1 MVTYGRCDYMG
12 APKTTRADAERRLAE
27 LGKSEKVSIDKWIGF
42 NSKENEVTCHCGNEY
57 KTSGRNLIG
66 TDKPHPYSGCSVC
79 IKANRPR
86 PPAGGDWSMISED
99 WKNAIER
106 RINNLKSAG
115 RADSTLGQI
124 RGRLK
129 KICRDFTREDFSSPD
144 LLSFDAV
151 QKWYQNGP
159 SAHEKSDMWAL
170 LFQENLGEYVVRLN
184 GRVPKAYW
192 ANVDNRKKTLERM
205 ASELD
210 PQWVNQEDWLDLK
223 KEMIPH
229 SGLADY
235 YAENIDGGS
244 VFDCVHDVFEDW
256 KYHPWD
262 FTHGPAPGHWR
273 TKSNRLDAL
282 QHIEMLMG
290 WTEPADWYNLDGE
303 RFDLINGR
311 MVGYYNKGR
320 SGVIVGAITDI
331 YPELMEQ
338 PWRFLR
344 CPVDWVNESGQL
356 NVQLATNWVE
366 YVMEKLGFDD
376 VTEMLSVL
384 KKEHFESFDGY
395 GLYLVLGEII
405 RSHRLPR
412 DYGRQ
417 IRYLLEQTHPE
428 HIDIWS
434 QWSITRDS
442 PLKDS
447 KERKRRMDCI
457 AKELGVESLDCWYRH
472 GTSKIQAV
480 EYGSGLIVHYGG
492 WIPALE
498 EYTGRQFHP
507 WLFDG
512 GMARWTDKLVNEWRE
527 WVASEYGLPGID
539 EISNQNEE
547 EWLILNRDFLS
558 NNGGTTLRKR
568 YGTMWNLLDNL
579 FPDYKFSKKFHDEFH
594 NRTTSA
600 LERAMKSA
608 IRQLFAFDEK
618 DTRLK
623 ITQHECTM
631 NRANLEAMG
640 IDSDDLKFSPTGQG
654 KRGVTMNV
662 DSIIPMVKLAFE
674 AQGQQHYYYNT
685 KFHETM
691 QDLRDQ
697 WRRDREKASAL
708 TNVKIALVEVPYSWD
723 YTAESLSKEILD
735 QTGKSVDD
743 WKRMLEDSTN

>member
-1 MVTYGRCDYMG
+1 MG
-12 APKTTRADAERRLAE
+12 APRTTKAEAERRLAK
-27 LGKSEKVSIDKWIGF
+27 LGKSDKVSITKWEGY
-42 NSKENEVTCHCGNEY
+42 NSRENKVRCHCGNEY

-86 PPAGGDWSMISED
+86 PPAGGDWSKISKD

-210 PQWVNQEDWLDLK
+210 PQWTNQEDWLDLK

-235 YAENIDGGS
+235 YAENTDGGS
-244 VFDCVHDVFEDW
+244 VFDCVYDVFVDW

-262 FTHGPAPGHWR
+262 FTHGPAPGHWQ

-282 QHIEMLMG
+282 QRIEMLMG
-290 WTEPADWYNLDGE
+290 WTEPQDWYYLKE
-303 RFDLINGR
+303 EHFDLINGR
-311 MVGYYNKGR
+311 LRGFYGKHAGGKILAAVR
-320 SGVIVGAITDI
+320 DI
-331 YPELMEQ
+331 YPKLLDE
-338 PWRFLR
+338 PWHFDR
-344 CPVDWVNESGQL
+344 CPIDWVDQSGDL
-356 NVQLATNWVE
+356 NIDLAKRWVE
-366 YVMEKLGFDD
+366 FIQKQLGFSD
-376 VTEMLSVL
+376 VTQLQSVL
-384 KKEHFESFDGY
+384 KKKHFEDPRYNGY
-395 GLYLVLGEII
+395 GLYQVLVGSQRI
-405 RSHRLPR
+405 PN
-412 DYGRQ
+412 
-417 IRYLLEQTHPE
+417 LLAKTHPQHRE
-428 HIDIWS
+428 IWND
-434 QWSITRDS
+434 WEVTIDS
-442 PLKDS
+442 PLKDVD
-447 KERKRRMDCI
+447 ERRRRMGSI
-457 AKELGVESLDCWYRH
+457 AAKYNINETKDWYSV
-472 GTSKIQAV
+472 GTSKAQAADF
-480 EYGSGLIVHYGG
+480 GSGLISFYGG
-492 WIPALE
+492 WLSALE
-498 EYTGRQFHP
+498 DYTGQRFYP

-512 GMARWTDKLVNEWRE
+512 GMARWNDDLVSDWIE
-527 WVASEYGLPGID
+527 WVANEHGLPGIN
-539 EISNQNEE
+539 EISNDNEE
-547 EWLILNRDFLS
+547 EWLILNRDFLTK
-558 NNGGTTLRKR
+558 NGGTTLRKR

-579 FPDYKFSKKFHDEFH
+579 FPDYNFSKKFHDEFH

-600 LERAMKSA
+600 LERAMNSA
-608 IRQLFAFDEK
+608 IRQLFGFDEK

-623 ITQHECTM
+623 ITQYECTM
-631 NRANLEAMG
+631 SRANLEAMG
-640 IDSDDLKFSPTGQG
+640 IDSDDLKFSPTDTA
-654 KRGVTMNV
+654 KKGVTMNV

-685 KFHETM
+685 KFHETE
-691 QDLRDQ
+691 QDFRGQL
-697 WRRDREKASAL
+697 RRDGEKASAL
-708 TNVKIALVEVPYSWD
+708 SDVKIALVEVPYWWD
-723 YTAESLSKEILD
+723 YTAESLGKYILD

-743 WKRMLEDSTN
+743 WKRMLDYSTNLS